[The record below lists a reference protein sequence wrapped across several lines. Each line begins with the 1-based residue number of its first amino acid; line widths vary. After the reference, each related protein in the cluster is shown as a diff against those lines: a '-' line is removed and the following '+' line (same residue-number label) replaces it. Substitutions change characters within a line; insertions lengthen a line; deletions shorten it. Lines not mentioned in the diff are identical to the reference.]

1 MKLDIQQ
8 LQQQALSVSLYCD
21 NLFLDSALETF
32 DDVMQHLFLVV
43 SLLVQTIYRLLQTK
57 AGPVSCCELS
67 ASAPLAAFDQH

>member
-32 DDVMQHLFLVV
+32 DDVM
-43 SLLVQTIYRLLQTK
+43 
-57 AGPVSCCELS
+57 
-67 ASAPLAAFDQH
+67 